1 MVCCVVFA
9 CVRSDGWDRTAQLT
23 SLTLLLLDGYH
34 RTMAGFAVLVEKE
47 WCSFGHRFSERHG
60 QRSGEYDNTQRAP
73 IFLQWLDCVW
83 QVMRQHPTSFDFNE
97 LWLLDLY
104 DAMLSGRYGTFLFDC
119 QREREE
125 ARLKSGTESV
135 WTWMMGAQQ
144 RVRYVNPL
152 YLPPPTASAAAA
164 SSTSN
169 SSSISSSSSA
179 SHQPDLIDALVT
191 SAAAPASAASAVSA
205 SLSYCIPNVSAK
217 RILLWERLHLRWDRH
232 SPPTALSA
240 AWTSEQQLA
249 AAGVGEKERR
259 IVRKY
264 HTMRS
269 RLEQAGINLTQLDL
283 DDNSDDDGWTLAE
296 RERDSHSGVAAAS
309 TVRPST
315 SDRSGVAR
323 VSNSGLSRTTG
334 ASVGAAARVA
344 AKRAA
349 AFTVSPHAFARAKAG
364 GQLKDVTVLTAQAGG
379 VESGGEEAKWA
390 EQSST
395 SSSTGN
401 GDKADVG
408 LT

>member
-1 MVCCVVFA
+1 MVLCVLA
-9 CVRSDGWDRTAQLT
+9 SASDGWDRTAQLT

-83 QVMRQHPTSFDFNE
+83 QVMRQHSTAFEFNE

-104 DAMLSGRYGTFLFDC
+104 DAMLSGRFGTFLFDC

-135 WTWMMGAQQ
+135 WTWMLSGQQ
-144 RVRYVNPL
+144 RARYVNPL
-152 YLPPPTASAAAA
+152 YLPPPTATAAAGP
-164 SSTSN
+164 STSS
-169 SSSISSSSSA
+169 SSSISSSSSS
-179 SHQPDLIDALVT
+179 SHQPDLIDALVA
-191 SAAAPASAASAVSA
+191 SAAAPVAAAPAGSAT
-205 SLSYCIPNVSAK
+205 LSYCIPNVSAK

-232 SPPTALSA
+232 SPPAPLSA
-240 AWTSEQQLA
+240 ALTSEQQLA
-249 AAGVGEKERR
+249 VAAVGEKERKL
-259 IVRKY
+259 VRKY

-269 RLEQAGINLTQLDL
+269 RLQEAGISLAQLDL
-283 DDNSDDDGWTLAE
+283 DDNSDDDDGWTLAE
-296 RERDSHSGVAAAS
+296 RERDSHSAAAS

-315 SDRSGVAR
+315 SDRAGAAR
-323 VSNSGLSRTTG
+323 VSSSGLSRTTG
-334 ASVGAAARVA
+334 VSVGAAARVA

-390 EQSST
+390 EQSRSGST
-395 SSSTGN
+395 DNT
-401 GDKADVG
+401 DKADAG
-408 LT
+408 LS